1 MLEVAVREYND
12 SFDYTEMVRA
22 RDALPHTEYFCP
34 YCGVKVSRRNASNG
48 SIYFV
53 RFPGEPLHQNGYCQ
67 NIVKNNY
74 TIDEFNYVVFFENAF
89 KETQRTQPGS
99 SGPDV
104 GPEDPGGPQTP
115 AGAIGPDERNA
126 DIEPEEAG
134 SEDGGGQE
142 GSDKPG
148 NGEVSEEP
156 EELTDDA
163 VIALKKPPK
172 RVTSLADLYKC
183 GLHELPPDTMLGQ
196 YKLSDVLISKQRR
209 AAKLLFEDDFAGERV
224 IQAWPESLYNSQ
236 KNGLIFR
243 CAYHDGN
250 QWNNKRL
257 VLLFGYSK
265 KKDFKKEY
273 DKIWKRVTKD
283 TGVTKRESNA
293 ETVFLAGDWE
303 RVDKPQCASWCNQ
316 TKRCENCSGL
326 YKTRFRS
333 PNQLYRV
340 KKKS

>member
-1 MLEVAVREYND
+1 
-12 SFDYTEMVRA
+12 MVTTFA
-22 RDALPHTEYFCP
+22 PIHNIET
-34 YCGVKVSRRNASNG
+34 K
-48 SIYFV
+48 
-53 RFPGEPLHQNGYCQ
+53 GEGG
-67 NIVKNNY
+67 
-74 TIDEFNYVVFFENAF
+74 IDQFGGDE
-89 KETQRTQPGS
+89 QGDDGQC
-99 SGPDV
+99 SGLL
-104 GPEDPGGPQTP
+104 GES
-115 AGAIGPDERNA
+115 PDESELA
-126 DIEPEEAG
+126 VDIP
-134 SEDGGGQE
+134 
-142 GSDKPG
+142 
-148 NGEVSEEP
+148 
-156 EELTDDA
+156 
-163 VIALKKPPK
+163 KKK
-172 RVTSLADLYKC
+172 ITSLANLYKC
-183 GLHELPPDTMLGQ
+183 DLHNSPPDMMLGQ

-236 KNGLIFR
+236 KYGLIFR

-326 YKTRFRS
+326 YKAQFRS